1 MRGLLWLL
9 TLAALAVG
17 LSLAARYN
25 DGYVLF
31 VLPPWRMEVSLNLL
45 LILQVAGFVLLYLI
59 LRAVVTTLSLPQ
71 KVQAFRRRRAQEKA
85 AKALVDATRLLLE
98 GRYGHALKSAERA
111 WESGHATGL
120 AALVALRAAH
130 ALHDGER
137 EREWRERARYAG
149 DETRAARLMVEAELA
164 LDGRDFGA
172 AHEALE
178 HLATREGRHIAALR
192 LSLRA
197 EQGSGN
203 WREVL
208 KLTRQLEKHKGLT
221 AEQAAPLRARA
232 HREII
237 PQLTDVGQLV
247 RYWNDMAAEDRLE
260 PRLAQQAARTLVSLG
275 GCAEAATLIEDFL
288 DERWDSSVLGLYA
301 DCEGGDTLAR
311 IAHAEKWLAAN
322 PRDEQLLFA
331 LGRLCRHQ
339 KLWGKAQSYL
349 EASLAI
355 RVSRGAHIELA
366 QLLEHLER
374 GNEANRHYRAAALL

>member
-31 VLPPWRMEVSLNLL
+31 VLPPWRMEMSLNLL
-45 LILQVAGFVLLYLI
+45 LIVLVGGFLMLYLL
-59 LRAVVTTLSLPQ
+59 LRAVFATLGLPA
-71 KVQAFRRRRAQEKA
+71 KVQAFRRRRAQQKA
-85 AKALVDATRLLLE
+85 AAALVDAMRLLLE

-111 WESGHATGL
+111 WESGHAPGL

-130 ALHDGER
+130 ALHDAER
-137 EREWRERARYAG
+137 EGEWRERARRNG
-149 DETRAARLMVEAELA
+149 DDTKAARLMVEAELA
-164 LDGRDFGA
+164 LDARDFGA

-178 HLATREGRHIAALR
+178 HLAAREGRHIAALR

-237 PQLTDVGQLV
+237 PQITDVGQLL
-247 RYWNDMAAEDRLE
+247 RYWNEMLEEDRLE
-260 PRLAQQAARTLVSLG
+260 PRLAQQAARTLVALG

-311 IAHAEKWLAAN
+311 IAHAEKWLAAH
-322 PRDEQLLFA
+322 PRDEQLLLS
-331 LGRLCRHQ
+331 LGRLCRRQ

-355 RVSRGAHIELA
+355 RASRGAHIELA

-374 GNEANRHYRAAALL
+374 GDDANRHYRAAALL

>member
-31 VLPPWRMEVSLNLL
+31 VLPPWRMELSLNLL
-45 LILQVAGFVLLYLI
+45 LILLGGGFLFVYLLM
-59 LRAVVTTLSLPQ
+59 RAVVNTLALPA
-71 KVQAFRRRRAQEKA
+71 KVQAFRRRRARRKA
-85 AKALVDATRLLLE
+85 AAAFIDAMRLLQE

-111 WESGHATGL
+111 WEAEYAPGL

-130 ALHDGER
+130 ALHDAER
-137 EREWRERARYAG
+137 EREWRERADRGG
-149 DETRAARLMVEAELA
+149 DEMRSARLMVEAELA
-164 LDGRDFGA
+164 LDARDFGA

-178 HLATREGRHIAALR
+178 HLAVREGRHIAALR

-197 EQGSGN
+197 EQGTGN

-237 PQLTDVGQLV
+237 PQITDVGQLV
-247 RYWNDMAAEDRLE
+247 RYWNEMPEEDRRE

-311 IAHAEKWLAAN
+311 IAHAEKWLAAH

-331 LGRLCRHQ
+331 LGRLCRQQ

-355 RVSRGAHIELA
+355 RASRGAHIELA

-374 GNEANRHYRAAALL
+374 GDDANRHYRAAALL